1 MINEIVIINIIKENS
16 YININVLLRKLN
28 ISFRYSK
35 ILINMFINLFFRDL
49 IVFDKRDL
57 LYVVLRKINI
67 I

>member
-1 MINEIVIINIIKENS
+1 MINEIVIINIIKENL

-28 ISFRYSK
+28 ISFRYNK

>member
-1 MINEIVIINIIKENS
+1 MINEIVVINIIKENL
-16 YININVLLRKLN
+16 YININILLRKLN

>member
-1 MINEIVIINIIKENS
+1 MINEIVIINIIKENL